1 MFSSRLPRELAAN
14 RLSQLVEH
22 ARRSGVPLLDLTET
36 NPTRVGLPYPSDL
49 LSALGAPAGVRYAPD
64 PRGLVTAREVVA
76 AEQRAGGRLVDP
88 ERIVLTAS
96 TSEAYSVLFKL
107 LCDPGDEVLIPQPS
121 YPLFELLSQLDGV
134 VARPYRLDTHACW
147 AIDRDSLRGALTPRT
162 RAVLIVSPNNPTG
175 SILHADDRDWLHE
188 LAAAHDLAL
197 IVDEVFADFPIARS
211 ATSPGLSRRSVP
223 AEADVV
229 SFALGGLSK
238 SIGLPQ
244 VKLAWIVV
252 DGPDDRL
259 REALE
264 RIDVICDTYL
274 SVSTPVQL
282 ALPALLD
289 RGRVVR
295 DAIRERIARNLSS
308 LADAVQNHPA
318 VTLLTPE
325 AGWSAVLQVPSI
337 MPEESIVSRL
347 IEQRQVLVHP
357 GYFFDFSAEAFLVV
371 SLLPAPDVFDEAL
384 SRMIPVVAGGV

>member
-1 MFSSRLPRELAAN
+1 MASSRVRTG
-14 RLSQLVEH
+14 S
-22 ARRSGVPLLDLTET
+22 
-36 NPTRVGLPYPSDL
+36 TRM
-49 LSALGAPAGVRYAPD
+49 
-64 PRGLVTAREVVA
+64 
-76 AEQRAGGRLVDP
+76 RAGRS
-88 ERIVLTAS
+88 IV
-96 TSEAYSVLFKL
+96 
-107 LCDPGDEVLIPQPS
+107 
-121 YPLFELLSQLDGV
+121 
-134 VARPYRLDTHACW
+134 
-147 AIDRDSLRGALTPRT
+147 TPRT

-188 LAAAHDLAL
+188 QAAAHDLAL

-337 MPEESIVSRL
+337 MPEEYVVSRL